1 MIFDDRQNAGSQLA
15 NHLLNYQD
23 HPNTVVLGLSC
34 GGMPVAFEIAQS
46 LHLSVHTLI
55 VRKIRSPQY
64 LNLSLGVIAE
74 QNIELLDADLIS
86 ILDIPNDYIKKEME
100 NQKTHLARQVKS
112 YHVCER
118 LLYQKQIILVD
129 DGMATGSS
137 MQAAIQ
143 ALKKLQVAHIHIA
156 VPVASHSSLAKISK
170 EAQSTCLFS
179 PCFFEKLSD
188 FYQVFDPISDLEVLH
203 LLNHSS
209 YDLATMT

>member
-1 MIFDDRQNAGSQLA
+1 MIFDDRQDAGSRLA
-15 NHLLNYQD
+15 NHLLNYQN

-46 LHLSVHTLI
+46 LGLGIHTLI

-64 LNLSLGVIAE
+64 INLSLGVIAE
-74 QNIELLDADLIS
+74 QNIELLHADLIS
-86 ILDIPNDYIKKEME
+86 ILDIPNDYIQKEIE
-100 NQKTHLARQVKS
+100 NQKIHLARQVKS

-143 ALKKLQVAHIHIA
+143 ALKKLQVANIHIA
-156 VPVASHSSLAKISK
+156 VPIASHSSLAKISK
-170 EAQSTCLFS
+170 EVQTTCLFS

-188 FYQVFDPISDLEVLH
+188 FYQVFDPVNDLEVLH

-209 YDLATMT
+209 YDLATTT